1 MICFEKPRLKL
12 ILILHWICLQCLQ
25 TRGQGFCLNLVYPKK
40 RVFGVYLM
48 SKNWKEVIIQLGADQ
63 ICPFMKQPRG
73 CLKVQ

>member
-1 MICFEKPRLKL
+1 MLSKISGCAMLGINAL
-12 ILILHWICLQCLQ
+12 MLQF
-25 TRGQGFCLNLVYPKK
+25 RFFYPKK

-63 ICPFMKQPRG
+63 ICPFMKQTRG